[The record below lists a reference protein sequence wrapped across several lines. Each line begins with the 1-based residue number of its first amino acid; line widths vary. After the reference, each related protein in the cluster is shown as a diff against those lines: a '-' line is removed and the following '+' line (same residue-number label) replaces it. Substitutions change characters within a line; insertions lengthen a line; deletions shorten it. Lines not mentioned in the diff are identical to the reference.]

1 MEKKKK
7 NSKRLSF
14 QGLSVV
20 VLLLSAVA
28 VLSTGFSSWFL
39 ISETKEQTIFD
50 FDVATTIDASGFF
63 VVGEPDVP
71 KKIGPEG
78 FVDKDHIIVTE
89 FVMEIPVTI
98 KYANNLDEY
107 VQNNDF
113 TMNVSLINTGTFTNF
128 FDYNVREEN
137 NMKVDY
143 NSATQ
148 IEPEGGSIDPVNI
161 STIKTSFTLAYSDIT
176 PLDDEWSAILL
187 YKFDFNDFVFTSYT
201 ATRTLNLKI
210 QIGVDI

>member
-50 FDVATTIDASGFF
+50 FDIATTIDASKFF
-63 VVGEPDVP
+63 VIGEPDMP

-78 FVDKDHIIVTE
+78 FVDKDHIIIKE
-89 FVMEIPVTI
+89 FVMEIPITI

-107 VQNNDF
+107 VQTNDF
-113 TMNVSLINTGTFTNF
+113 TMNVSIINTGTFTNF
-128 FDYNVREEN
+128 FNYNVREEN

-143 NSATQ
+143 NSGMQ
-148 IEPEGGSIDPVNI
+148 IQPEGGSVDPVNI

-176 PLDDEWSAILL
+176 PLDDEWNAVLL
-187 YKFDFNDFVFTSYT
+187 YKFNFNDFGFTSYT
-201 ATRTLNLKI
+201 ATKTLNLKI